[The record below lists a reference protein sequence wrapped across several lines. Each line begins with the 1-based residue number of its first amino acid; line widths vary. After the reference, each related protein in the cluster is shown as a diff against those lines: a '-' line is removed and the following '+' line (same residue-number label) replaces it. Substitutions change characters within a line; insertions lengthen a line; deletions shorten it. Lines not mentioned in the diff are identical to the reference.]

1 MRKLNIEDILEL
13 CSEQDKAQADEFLSL
28 YFNDTEQDRVEIDKA
43 MKELKQEEE
52 IQAQRDKIDTES

>member
-13 CSEQDKAQADEFLSL
+13 CSEQDKEQASEFLSL